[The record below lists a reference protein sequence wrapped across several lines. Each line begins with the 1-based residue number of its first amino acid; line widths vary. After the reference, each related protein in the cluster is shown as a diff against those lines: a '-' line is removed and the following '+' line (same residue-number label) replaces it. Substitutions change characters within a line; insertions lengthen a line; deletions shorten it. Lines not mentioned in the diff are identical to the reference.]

1 MLKEVVTG
9 FNENWIHQFDV
20 IYEEVIEENNRK
32 LIFEKNISPNKI
44 IVTRGG
50 RVDNSGIICINNTT
64 DVTYFLKETPNWEKQ
79 YVWFTVK

>member
-32 LIFEKNISPNKI
+32 LIFEKNIENKKM
-44 IVTRGG
+44 V
-50 RVDNSGIICINNTT
+50 
-64 DVTYFLKETPNWEKQ
+64 
-79 YVWFTVK
+79 